1 MKVITS
7 HGALNDH
14 HLQKILKTIERATE
28 CYPRTFAL
36 RVDLRLPEGIWARTD
51 SACIS
56 RSFDSLNAK
65 CYADAVRKRK
75 QGKRVHPCT
84 LRYIWVREFNLNGKK
99 HYHVVLLFNKDAYA
113 FLGDFTK
120 EEGTLAA
127 MIAQAWASALG
138 VAYPEYKSLTYFPR
152 NPCYFL
158 SRNNPHYD
166 MELASLLYRVSYLA
180 KEATK
185 ISKDGERN
193 LGTSRN

>member
-1 MKVITS
+1 MKLITGY
-7 HGALNDH
+7 GALNSYY
-14 HLQKILKTIERATE
+14 LQQMLKTIERATE
-28 CYPRTFAL
+28 CYPRTLAL
-36 RVDLRLPEGIWARTD
+36 RVDLRLPEGILARTD
-51 SACIS
+51 SALIS
-56 RSFDSLNAK
+56 RFFDSLNAK
-65 CYADAVRKRK
+65 FHADAVRKK
-75 QGKRVHPCT
+75 KGGKRVHPCT

-99 HYHVVLLFNKDAYA
+99 HYHVVLLLNKDAYA

-158 SRNNPHYD
+158 NKKNPRD
-166 MELASLLYRVSYLA
+166 GKKLKDLIYRVSYLA

-193 LGTSRN
+193 FGASRN